1 MRKCCKGILSQNSG
15 TDLYP
20 SKDPGKGHGSLLV
33 QSTCFADL
41 EKAYDHASRSVL
53 RESLQEYGVLVLLM
67 RAIRSLY
74 NQCKSCVRI
83 LSSKSQLA
91 LESVRAAP
99 CLRSC
104 LLYSWTGSQGAAKC
118 QRVSSLEALG

>member
-1 MRKCCKGILSQNSG
+1 MQTIIKPGEDLAKGRPVWWFLYFKKVKRGYVPIIKTTCFSAYLGKPMPECCKGILSQNSG

-67 RAIRSLY
+67 RAIR
-74 NQCKSCVRI
+74 
-83 LSSKSQLA
+83 
-91 LESVRAAP
+91 
-99 CLRSC
+99 
-104 LLYSWTGSQGAAKC
+104 
-118 QRVSSLEALG
+118 